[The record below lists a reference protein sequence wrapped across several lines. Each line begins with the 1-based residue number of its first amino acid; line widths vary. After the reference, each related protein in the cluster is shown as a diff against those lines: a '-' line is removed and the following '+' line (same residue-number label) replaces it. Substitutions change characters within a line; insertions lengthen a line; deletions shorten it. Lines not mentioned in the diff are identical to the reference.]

1 MIKYFYL
8 VEFSYLVSEDY
19 TSRFDLG
26 IFSTRKKAE
35 EKIKMSV
42 DLPGFNEH
50 GIENFTITKFGVNF
64 DVIPNNKSDV
74 ILYCVYHEYEQ
85 GKFDY
90 YTIFDYFSSQ
100 EKAEAKVQ
108 YLRKHSRVGKK
119 YPDNF
124 DIADVKVDNYLSWSG
139 GFDKLPLE

>member
-1 MIKYFYL
+1 MIKYFYS
-8 VEFSYLVSEDY
+8 VEFSYLVEEDCKEG
-19 TSRFDLG
+19 FDLG
-26 IFSTRKKAE
+26 VFSTRKKAE

-42 DLPGFNEH
+42 DLPGFNEY
-50 GIENFTITKFGVNF
+50 GIENFTIIKFGVHF
-64 DVIPNNKSDV
+64 DTVPKNKSNV
-74 ILYCVYHEYEQ
+74 TLYWVYHEYEQ
-85 GKFDY
+85 GKYEY
-90 YTIFDYFSSQ
+90 YTNFGYFSTQ

-124 DIADVKVDNYLSWSG
+124 DIVDVKVDNYLSWSG